1 MEKDKSKWAKNIK
14 TAGNLALYLGTAS
27 MVKPFVKEHSEERSG
42 LAKVCTVFTGTVIS
56 CGVSALASK
65 WWNKL
70 VDNVTDFI
78 DDVRNPKGK
87 DEGVNGGTSNSK

>member
-42 LAKVCTVFTGTVIS
+42 LAKVCT
-56 CGVSALASK
+56 
-65 WWNKL
+65 
-70 VDNVTDFI
+70 DFVHL
-78 DDVRNPKGK
+78 DF
-87 DEGVNGGTSNSK
+87 